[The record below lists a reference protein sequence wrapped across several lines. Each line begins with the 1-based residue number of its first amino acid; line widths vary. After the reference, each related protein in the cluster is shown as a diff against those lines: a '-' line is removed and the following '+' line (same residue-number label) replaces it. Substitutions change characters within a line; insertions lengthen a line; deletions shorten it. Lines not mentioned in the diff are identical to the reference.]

1 MEIPNSAREEL
12 DLMSEDELEFLEKE
26 VFYAYD
32 RAYGAY
38 YQEDIG
44 NLEELALYE
53 RALETI
59 SKIRRF
65 EQKLNKEKI
74 EQGKEIQDTLNKDT
88 GDEI

>member
-1 MEIPNSAREEL
+1 MSVPNSAREEL
-12 DLMSEDELEFLEKE
+12 ESMSEDELEFLERE

-32 RAYGAY
+32 QAYSAY
-38 YQEDIG
+38 HQEDID

-53 RALETI
+53 RALETV

-65 EQKLNKEKI
+65 KQQLGEEKI
-74 EQGKEIQDTLNKDT
+74 KQAKDIQEILNKDV